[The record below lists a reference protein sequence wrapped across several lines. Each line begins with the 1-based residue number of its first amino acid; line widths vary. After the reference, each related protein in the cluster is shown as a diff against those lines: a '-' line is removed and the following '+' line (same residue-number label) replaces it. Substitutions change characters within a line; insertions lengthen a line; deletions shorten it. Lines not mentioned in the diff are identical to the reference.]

1 MEPYISDNTRRDN
14 DRGWRKSEF
23 VVSYPP
29 KGNYVTGT
37 LHRSSCHTLSVE
49 QRQYSQEPN
58 DVYETTLEKFRKG
71 ADAYG
76 HGGKV
81 KVCQKCCKDIVVQGH
96 RVEGPKPEKVH
107 SFHISLTKTEAED
120 LQKALDSYLTL
131 SGGDD
136 DDRCAVATKIRDSLK
151 AACKGLPRR

>member
-37 LHRSSCHTLSVE
+37 LHRSTCHTLSVE
-49 QRQYSQEPN
+49 QRQYSREPN
-58 DVYETTLEKFRKG
+58 NVYATTLERFHKG
-71 ADAYG
+71 ANAYG

-81 KVCQKCCKDIVVQGH
+81 KVCQKCCKDIVVTGY
-96 RVEGPKPEKVH
+96 RMEGQKPEKVH
-107 SFHISLTKTEAED
+107 SFGVSMTKTQAELVID
-120 LQKALDSYLTL
+120 ALEIYANSIKEINPDNSKLVDSVCN
-131 SGGDD
+131 SIQ
-136 DDRCAVATKIRDSLK
+136 AQ
-151 AACKGLPRR
+151 CKGLPRR